1 MNINS
6 HKAHVIVVGN
16 EKGGSGKSTTSMHVT
31 VALLRMGYRVA
42 GIDLDSRQGSFSR
55 YFLNRHATIQK
66 TGVQLPMPTFKPLEN
81 SPASDKVVARIEEE
95 DDLNRVLD
103 AYHQSFDVVVIDT
116 PGSDSYLARCGHS
129 HADTLITPLNDSLVD
144 LDVLAKVDP
153 ETMQIA
159 GPSHYAEMVW
169 QQKMVKAKRDGGT
182 IDWVVMRN
190 RMTHM
195 KSHNKEQIARL
206 LNDLSE
212 RVGFRLAPGFG
223 ERTIFRELFLKGLT
237 LMDLK
242 EIKQGTELSMSHV
255 AARQEVRA
263 LIDTIGIRPPETL

>member
-1 MNINS
+1 MKTT
-6 HKAHVIVVGN
+6 KAHVIVVGN

-31 VALLRMGYRVA
+31 VALLRLGYRVA

-55 YFLNRHATIQK
+55 YFLNRHATIK
-66 TGVQLPMPTFKPLEN
+66 STGVNLPMPTFKPLEN

-103 AYHQSFDVVVIDT
+103 AYHQSFDVVIIDT

-129 HADTLITPLNDSLVD
+129 HADTLITPLNESLVD

-153 ETMQIA
+153 QTMQIE
-159 GPSHYAEMVW
+159 GPSHYSEMVW
-169 QQKMVKAKRDGGT
+169 QQKMVRAKRDGGS
-182 IDWVVMRN
+182 IDWIVMRN

-195 KSHNKEQIARL
+195 KSKNKQEIGRL
-206 LNDLSE
+206 LEDLSK

-242 EIKQGTELSMSHV
+242 EVNGGPELSMSHV
-255 AARQEVRA
+255 TARQEVRA
-263 LIDTIGIRPPETL
+263 LIDVIGLTPPQG